1 MELGQYQLQIFVSL
15 VVILGAAFV
24 ALICDFLKG
33 NNEQLRELTVEL
45 KVRREE
51 EQRRGQVMTP
61 RTAAAR
67 VAVAA
72 ENAARQTAAAAGA
85 AESKSERKRPAF
97 AQNGAVG
104 QRRQASADA
113 LAAMERG
120 ARLAGAPRA
129 ASKPI
134 TSAPAARTNSQPPP
148 LPTHAPQRATALL
161 EAASPGITIMNAPA
175 FSAPVPAAVIERP
188 VVMEQVVIGQSVV
201 IETPV
206 IAQETPVIEQMI
218 AQQPV
223 VVTPEA
229 TSAPKK
235 KDWGALLARRASAS
249 APVAAEP
256 ALSCTAVEPTTTVYP
271 LGDIPVGFHD
281 GVVLTRLILARQP
294 VTGLVVSIGVTA
306 NPKNGTV
313 PEPVNSLI
321 RSLIGA
327 DNFAC
332 STGTDEFLLIYPR
345 LNGAAAQRQLSLV
358 AQQLWDFQLRSLGTT
373 SILFSWGGVEV
384 ASESIDEAVASA
396 SERMNE
402 TRRNR
407 KLVALPLRQ
416 AV

>member
-67 VAVAA
+67 VAIAP
-72 ENAARQTAAAAGA
+72 ETAAPPTQAVATA
-85 AESKSERKRPAF
+85 VESTPERKRSVF
-97 AQNGAVG
+97 TQNAGGA

-120 ARLAGAPRA
+120 ARLAGA
-129 ASKPI
+129 SKT
-134 TSAPAARTNSQPPP
+134 TSAPSASPAARTNSQPPP
-148 LPTHAPQRATALL
+148 LPTQDPKRAIALL
-161 EAASPGITIMNAPA
+161 AAASPAITIKNAPA
-175 FSAPVPAAVIERP
+175 YSAPVPAVMIERP
-188 VVMEQVVIGQSVV
+188 VLMEQVVID
-201 IETPV
+201 EPV
-206 IAQETPVIEQMI
+206 AIETPVIEQMI
-218 AQQPV
+218 AQEPTRV
-223 VVTPEA
+223 APEA
-229 TSAPKK
+229 TSAPKKNAPPK

-249 APVAAEP
+249 VPAAVSEPVDAAD
-256 ALSCTAVEPTTTVYP
+256 TAIEQRTTANP
-271 LGDIPVGFHD
+271 LGDIPAGFHD

-294 VTGLVVSIGVTA
+294 VTGLVVSIGVTS
-306 NPKNGTV
+306 NRKNGTV
-313 PEPVNSLI
+313 PEPVNGLI

-358 AQQLWDFQLRSLGTT
+358 AQHLWDFQLRSLGST
-373 SILFSWGGVEV
+373 SILFSWGGVQV

-396 SERMNE
+396 NERMNE

-407 KLVALPLRQ
+407 KLVAMPLRQ
-416 AV
+416 AI

>member
-1 MELGQYQLQIFVSL
+1 MEFGQYQLQIFVSL

-67 VAVAA
+67 VAIAPETAA
-72 ENAARQTAAAAGA
+72 PQTAAVSTAV
-85 AESKSERKRPAF
+85 ESKPERKRSVF
-97 AQNGAVG
+97 TQNAGGA

-120 ARLAGAPRA
+120 ARLAGAPKA
-129 ASKPI
+129 AP
-134 TSAPAARTNSQPPP
+134 TPAASAPAARTISQPPP
-148 LPTHAPQRATALL
+148 LPTQAPQRTMALL
-161 EAASPGITIMNAPA
+161 EAAAPAITITNAPA
-175 FSAPVPAAVIERP
+175 FSATAPSVVIDRP
-188 VVMEQVVIGQSVV
+188 VVMEQVV

-218 AQQPV
+218 AQEPTAV
-223 VVTPEA
+223 ASAP

-235 KDWGALLARRASAS
+235 KDWGALLARRASAF
-249 APVAAEP
+249 APVDPPVESKTTANP
-256 ALSCTAVEPTTTVYP
+256 LS
-271 LGDIPVGFHD
+271 DIPAGLHD

-294 VTGLVVSIGVTA
+294 VTGLVVSIGVTS

-313 PEPVNSLI
+313 SEPVNSLI

-332 STGTDEFLLIYPR
+332 PTGTDEFLLIYPR

-358 AQQLWDFQLRSLGTT
+358 AQQLWDFQLRSLGST

-407 KLVALPLRQ
+407 KLAAMPLRQ